1 MQKDISF
8 LENRVS
14 AKGSLWKERVS
25 NSNDVLLLKSDNDI
39 PDLIAKIL
47 AGRNVIL
54 AVLMIFCI
62 LRLINYLK
70 ILVVYLIL
78 IME

>member
-25 NSNDVLLLKSDNDI
+25 NSNDVSLLKSDNDI
-39 PDLIAKIL
+39 PDLIAK
-47 AGRNVIL
+47 
-54 AVLMIFCI
+54 F
-62 LRLINYLK
+62 
-70 ILVVYLIL
+70 
-78 IME
+78 